1 MSSYW
6 GKAPSSRMTI
16 SQGTAISTAGANASV
31 AVANPFGAQTRQIRV
46 SSNIAGWFVIG
57 DGAQTAAQG
66 TGAYIP
72 NTGAPEYFTMTGGQ
86 SAAFL
91 STSTSTGFLSVV
103 EMA

>member
-1 MSSYW
+1 MSNFWS
-6 GKAPSSRMTI
+6 KQPSSRMLI

-31 AVANPFGAQTRQIRV
+31 AVGNPFGPQTRQIRV
-46 SSNIAGWFVIG
+46 SSNIAGWFTVG

-72 NTGAPEYFTMTGGQ
+72 NTGAPEYFTVQPGQ

-91 STSTSTGFLSVV
+91 TTSTSTGFLSVL